1 MSPASGSDARRGV
14 AVITGAGGGVGAA
27 CARRFASAHK
37 LVITDVDETRLDDTV
52 RELRDQGHELDAMAC
67 ELTDPRAVRALA
79 QLAADAG
86 ELRVLVNAAGLS
98 PSMADAW
105 RILDVNLF
113 GTINVLDAFLP
124 QVASGTVGVCIAS
137 IAGWRRG
144 LWQYDELLSDPLAGD
159 FRERLSAETGIDAHP
174 GRGYALSKRG
184 VILLVERRA
193 HDWGARGGRLVSVS
207 PGLVIDTAMGRLE
220 APKGASGLL
229 AASSL
234 KREATSA
241 DVAGACVMLASS
253 DAAYVTGVD
262 LRVDGGS
269 IAGYW
274 HHADAQT
281 AHAWDNP
288 GY

>member
-1 MSPASGSDARRGV
+1 VSPAASSEKQRGV
-14 AVITGAGGGVGAA
+14 AVLTGAGGGVGAA
-27 CARRFASAHK
+27 CARRFAGAHK
-37 LVITDVDETRLDDTV
+37 LVITDVEEMRLEDTA
-52 RELRDQGHELDAMAC
+52 RELREHGHEVEAVVC
-67 ELTDPRAVRALA
+67 ELTDARAVQALA
-79 QLAADAG
+79 QLAAGAG

-124 QVASGTVGVCIAS
+124 LVAAGSVGVCIAS

-144 LWQYDELLSDPLAGD
+144 LWQYDELLSDPLASD
-159 FRERLSAETGIDAHP
+159 FRERLSAETGIDGRP
-174 GRGYALSKRG
+174 GRGYALSKRA

-241 DVAGACVMLASS
+241 DIAGACVMLASP